1 MALWLLLKVLID
13 LSPAVGKVLVF
24 IKTHLVNC
32 YVSWPGEEEWIN
44 FKILFLDLLKQS
56 VIKNNVCI
64 LENNVSP
71 QGVLTLNLGW
81 KMIGPG
87 LDMAGEIYPCRQLL
101 KAKPT
106 VKSISIQSIKHLV
119 SDYYL
124 PDFMLSFEDT
134 EMNKPQFLPLRS
146 TCPM

>member
-1 MALWLLLKVLID
+1 MLKVLID
-13 LSPAVGKVLVF
+13 LSSAMGNMLVF
-24 IKTHLVNC
+24 IKNHLVNC
-32 YVSWPGEEEWIN
+32 YVSWPEGEEWIN
-44 FKILFLDLLKQS
+44 FKTLFLDLQKQS
-56 VIKNNVCI
+56 VIKNNVCL
-64 LENNVSP
+64 LENNFSP
-71 QGVLTLNLGW
+71 QGMLTLHLGW
-81 KMIGPG
+81 KMIGLG

-101 KAKPT
+101 KAKT
-106 VKSISIQSIKHLV
+106 SVKSISIQSIKHLV